1 MKNFQISNY
10 NIGMLYY
17 SYTLLLI
24 FINVIVFFL
33 IRNGRLDADDLDMSY
48 HTVFNLRQ
56 YHRILTSAFCHV
68 DPIHLL
74 MNMISLYNVGSFAES
89 YFGHLRI
96 LLIYFVSMILGKC
109 FSLYIRH
116 SNRDDYTSSMGAS
129 GAISGLLGAYFLVIL
144 HRYGFSGMQYLLR
157 PVVSLVMI
165 SALPGVDGTSH
176 FCCMAVGM
184 ALTWLLYLL

>member
-17 SYTLLLI
+17 FYTLLLI

-68 DPIHLL
+68 DPIH
-74 MNMISLYNVGSFAES
+74 
-89 YFGHLRI
+89 
-96 LLIYFVSMILGKC
+96 
-109 FSLYIRH
+109 
-116 SNRDDYTSSMGAS
+116 
-129 GAISGLLGAYFLVIL
+129 
-144 HRYGFSGMQYLLR
+144 
-157 PVVSLVMI
+157 
-165 SALPGVDGTSH
+165 
-176 FCCMAVGM
+176 
-184 ALTWLLYLL
+184 